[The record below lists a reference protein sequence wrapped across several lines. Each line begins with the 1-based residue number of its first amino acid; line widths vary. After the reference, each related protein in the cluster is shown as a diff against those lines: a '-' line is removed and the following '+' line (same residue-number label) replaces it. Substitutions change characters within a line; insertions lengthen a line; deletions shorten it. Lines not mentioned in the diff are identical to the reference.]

1 MEELLWI
8 FFVTPTVTL
17 VRCGCPSH
25 EIVWQGT
32 VKSLGVTSTVFVV

>member
-1 MEELLWI
+1 MEELLQI

-25 EIVWQGT
+25 EIVWQWA
-32 VKSLGVTSTVFVV
+32 VKSLVVTSAFFLV